1 MGSSGRVIND
11 THKMSDGRGKTA
23 LVTGAS
29 SGIGKAFA
37 ELLAKKGYAIVLTAR
52 RRDRIEELAAALRQ
66 RHGIDAHTIVADLAE
81 PHAPAAIAAEL
92 QRKGLIIDVLV
103 NNAGYGVPGSYVNV
117 SWLDHSRFMQV
128 LVTAVLDLTYRLLPA
143 MIERGWGRV
152 INIASVAGMI
162 PAPAG
167 HTLYGASK
175 AFVVRFS
182 EALAAENM
190 SRGVNVTAV
199 CPGFTL
205 SEFHDVTGTRDRM
218 NKMPGFLWLTAAD
231 VAREGYAAV
240 MRGDPVIVNGRI
252 YQLLV
257 WLNGALP
264 RSLARWVAGLAG
276 RRYRKT

>member
-1 MGSSGRVIND
+1 MAEGS
-11 THKMSDGRGKTA
+11 GKTA

-37 ELLAKKGYAIVLTAR
+37 ELLASRGYAVVLTAR
-52 RRDRIEELAAALRQ
+52 RADRLDAL
-66 RHGIDAHTIVADLAE
+66 
-81 PHAPAAIAAEL
+81 AAEL
-92 QRKGLIIDVLV
+92 QQRHGVTTHTIVSDLAQPDASQQIAEELAVRKITVDVLV

-117 SWLDHSRFMQV
+117 PWVEHQRFIQV
-128 LVTAVLDLTYRLLPA
+128 LMIAVCDLTYRLLPG
-143 MIERGWGRV
+143 MLERGWGRI
-152 INIASVAGMI
+152 INVASVAGLV

-182 EALAAENM
+182 EALSAENAPK
-190 SRGVNVTAV
+190 GVNCTAV

-218 NKMPGFLWLTAAD
+218 NKMPGWLWLTAPD
-231 VAREGYAAV
+231 VVREGYDAV
-240 MRGDPVIVNGRI
+240 MKGHAVVVNGRV
-252 YQLLV
+252 YQFLV
-257 WLNGALP
+257 WLTGAMP
-264 RSLARWVAGLAG
+264 RGLSRWVAGLAG